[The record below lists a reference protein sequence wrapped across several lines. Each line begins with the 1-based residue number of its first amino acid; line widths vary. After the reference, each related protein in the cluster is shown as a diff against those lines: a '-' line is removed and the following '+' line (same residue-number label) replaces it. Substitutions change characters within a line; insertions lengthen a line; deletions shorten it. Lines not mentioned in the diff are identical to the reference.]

1 MQVVD
6 LEMPKTQLTKTRP
19 PFNRASSKYS
29 ATSRKY
35 LQLYSWLFRNNPL
48 PAYELNEFPIVV
60 YDTLDR
66 GTLSIES

>member
-19 PFNRASSKYS
+19 PFNWASSKYS

-35 LQLYSWLFRNNPL
+35 LQLYS
-48 PAYELNEFPIVV
+48 
-60 YDTLDR
+60 
-66 GTLSIES
+66 